1 VTRTAEGRPRVRIVL
16 VDDHALFREGLT
28 RLLGA
33 EPDLDIVGHCAT
45 VDEALEIL
53 SAGPVDLVLLDVDLG
68 AQRGSEFM
76 TRARRAGFAGRVLVV
91 TAGLTDAEAARFL
104 REGASGIFLKH
115 DSPAVLVRS
124 IRQVM
129 DGEASVDHEI
139 LSGVLRMGTPPEE
152 ETAKAPLTER
162 ERGVLHGVLE
172 GLANKEIAAE
182 LDISESSVKAALQ
195 QLFHK
200 TGVRTRSQLV
210 RIALEQYRDQL

>member
-1 VTRTAEGRPRVRIVL
+1 VRIVL

-91 TAGLTDAEAARFL
+91 TAGLTDAEASRFL

-139 LSGVLRMGTPPEE
+139 LSGVLRMGAPPEPE
-152 ETAKAPLTER
+152 ETKGPGPPGSRGTPLTER